1 MRGGGGAADV
11 QCGGEQGKGN
21 ERGKRRVAANRLL
34 TAGGR
39 AGGEAMDWQRN
50 KSGLIMNVYLGK
62 LHKKI
67 YKLIRYGLAGSCPRK
82 P

>member
-1 MRGGGGAADV
+1 MAV
-11 QCGGEQGKGN
+11 
-21 ERGKRRVAANRLL
+21 NRLL

-50 KSGLIMNVYLGK
+50 KSGLIMNIYLGK
-62 LHKKI
+62 LHIKK

-82 P
+82 PRPGTQRMCGVGDLIVA

>member
-1 MRGGGGAADV
+1 M
-11 QCGGEQGKGN
+11 
-21 ERGKRRVAANRLL
+21 AANRLL

-67 YKLIRYGLAGSCPRK
+67 YKLIRYGLARSCPRK
-82 P
+82 PRLGTEHMRSRGSYRGLVSLGC